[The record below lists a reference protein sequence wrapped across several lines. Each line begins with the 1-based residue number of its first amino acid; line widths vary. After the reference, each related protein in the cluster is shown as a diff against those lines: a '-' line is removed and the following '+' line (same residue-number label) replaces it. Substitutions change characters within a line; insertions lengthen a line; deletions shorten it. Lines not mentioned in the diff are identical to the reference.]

1 MRVHM
6 FGCPR
11 CGLRYQG
18 RKERLPF
25 IRAGRFDCIICNAE
39 IHAWSGHFDYIA
51 WECWAWPANA
61 WWRSLLITR
70 DALNGHDRARCRS
83 WDRRRKSTSTDYL
96 WPASGAGGRCPTFDI
111 SKR

>member
-18 RKERLPF
+18 RKERFPF
-25 IRAGRFDCIICNAE
+25 IRAGRFDCISCNAE

-61 WWRSLLITR
+61 
-70 DALNGHDRARCRS
+70 
-83 WDRRRKSTSTDYL
+83 
-96 WPASGAGGRCPTFDI
+96 CPSDDVQAQ
-111 SKR
+111 SAHHA